1 MEEACNKPCP
11 LRPNSLAQRRIT
23 PFLCAV
29 IISMIYP
36 NTTPE
41 VIVMSSKKIENG
53 RYWNAAWQLID
64 GCTPCSP
71 GCDHCWSA
79 AMENRFHGGG
89 GRYYDLVTDGKFNG
103 RIMTMHERLS
113 IPLKRRTPTVY
124 AVWNDLFHE
133 AVPWTFQNEAYGV
146 MLEPSNHTYLVL
158 TKRPAII
165 SEHLYKINIPDM
177 PPNIWHGLTIC
188 NQPEMEAKDMDF
200 FNIPGKKFL
209 SFEPLLSKVIIPP
222 WVIERDL
229 LSCVILGGETGPGAR
244 PMHPDWA
251 ISIVQQ
257 CRVAGVLVFVKQIH
271 VNGKISKDMSEWP
284 EELRVRELPWLTHN

>member
-1 MEEACNKPCP
+1 MD
-11 LRPNSLAQRRIT
+11 
-23 PFLCAV
+23 
-29 IISMIYP
+29 ISR
-36 NTTPE
+36 
-41 VIVMSSKKIENG
+41 G
-53 RYWNAAWQLID
+53 RYWDLPWSLID
-64 GCTPCSP
+64 GCTPCSE
-71 GCDHCWSA
+71 GCRGCWSA
-79 AMENRFHGGG
+79 SMAHRFGEYTVKIDSNPPQFMGVIQT
-89 GRYYDLVTDGKFNG
+89 RP
-103 RIMTMHERLS
+103 ERLS